1 MVKSLT
7 IGVGAHNLVLY
18 KFLGTIL
25 VVAYR
30 LKLKNPFKSMYLI
43 LLLIG

>member
-7 IGVGAHNLVLY
+7 IRVGAHNLVLY
-18 KFLGTIL
+18 KLLGAIL
-25 VVAYR
+25 VVSYP
-30 LKLKNPFKSMYLI
+30 LKLENPFKSMYLI